1 MSFLM
6 KWLGLSIDRSRGISV
21 RPARTFEVDLAYDQ
35 AFERAVYG
43 MQEIVGAQVRESDL
57 QRGTVEATFGLMFSE
72 RLACSL
78 LRIDDDRTQ
87 VSLESRRIA
96 GTELPKDSTVLDR
109 LEVWMR
115 EGR

>member
-21 RPARTFEVDLAYDQ
+21 RPARTFEIDLPYNQ
-35 AFERAVYG
+35 AFERCGYG
-43 MQEIVGAQVRESDL
+43 LQEIVGAQVRESDP
-57 QRGTVEATFGLMFSE
+57 QRGTIEATFGLMFSE

-78 LRIDDDRTQ
+78 QRIEDNRTQ
-87 VSLESRRIA
+87 VSIESRRIA

-109 LEVWMR
+109 LEIWMR